1 MKHHSENILPIGGAS
16 EISPS
21 WNQFR
26 APLLAGI
33 STVLMAVGITFL
45 MRHFRIGLT
54 PSNSSCA
61 EGFYRLVDAPLG
73 RGELAAACLPVNAE
87 QEGLMRGYLGNG
99 DCPGGAEPVLK
110 VIGGLRG
117 DEVDVEAGWIAV
129 NGKRLANRD
138 SDAGQ
143 CWSAAHARRVGQAPS
158 RHGRGLAIWFEQPAK
173 LGFPILRSDS
183 FAGDSRSC
191 RASGDVVTSYGE
203 WRTQHRARS

>member
-1 MKHHSENILPIGGAS
+1 MKYHSENIVPMIGES
-16 EISPS
+16 DISPS

-129 NGKRLANRD
+129 NGRRLANSATLMLD
-138 SDAGQ
+138 SVGRPLTHVV
-143 CWSAAHARRVGQAPS
+143 WGKRRVGTEEVWLF
-158 RHGRGLAIWFEQPAK
+158 GLNNR
-173 LGFPILRSDS
+173 RSW
-183 FAGDSRSC
+183 DSRYFGPIPL
-191 RASGDVVTSYGE
+191 RAIRGVAEPLVT
-203 WRTQHRARS
+203 W

>member
-1 MKHHSENILPIGGAS
+1 MKHHYENIVLISPPDD
-16 EISPS
+16 ISPS

-54 PSNSSCA
+54 PSNSSCS
-61 EGFYRLVDAPLG
+61 EGFYRLIDAPIR
-73 RGELAAACLPVNAE
+73 RGELAAACLPVKVE
-87 QEGLMRGYLGNG
+87 QEGLMRRYLSNG

-129 NGKRLANRD
+129 NGRRLANSATLMLD
-138 SDAGQ
+138 SVGRPLTHVV
-143 CWSAAHARRVGQAPS
+143 WGRRRVGPEEVWLF
-158 RHGRGLAIWFEQPAK
+158 GLNNR
-173 LGFPILRSDS
+173 RSW
-183 FAGDSRSC
+183 DSRYFGPIPL
-191 RASGDVVTSYGE
+191 RAIRGVAEPVVT
-203 WRTQHRARS
+203 W

>member
-33 STVLMAVGITFL
+33 STVLMAAGITFL
-45 MRHFRIGLT
+45 TRHFRIGLT

-61 EGFYRLVDAPLG
+61 EGFYRLVDAPIR

-117 DEVDVEAGWIAV
+117 DKVDVEAGWVAV
-129 NGKRLANRD
+129 NGKRLANSATLTRD
-138 SDAGQ
+138 SVGHLLTHVAWGK
-143 CWSAAHARRVGQAPS
+143 RRVAPEEVWLF
-158 RHGRGLAIWFEQPAK
+158 GLNNR
-173 LGFPILRSDS
+173 RSW
-183 FAGDSRSC
+183 DSRYFGPIPL
-191 RASGDVVTSYGE
+191 RAIRGVAEPLLT
-203 WRTQHRARS
+203 W

>member
-33 STVLMAVGITFL
+33 STVLMAAGITFL
-45 MRHFRIGLT
+45 TRHFRIGLT
-54 PSNSSCA
+54 PSDSSCA
-61 EGFYRLVDAPLG
+61 EGFYRLVDAPIG
-73 RGELAAACLPVNAE
+73 RGELAAACLPVNAG
-87 QEGLMRGYLGNG
+87 QEGLMRGYLGDG

-129 NGKRLANRD
+129 NGKRLANSATLTRD
-138 SDAGQ
+138 SAGRPLTHVV
-143 CWSAAHARRVGQAPS
+143 WGKRRVGTEEVWLF
-158 RHGRGLAIWFEQPAK
+158 GLNNR
-173 LGFPILRSDS
+173 RSW
-183 FAGDSRSC
+183 DSRYFGPIPL
-191 RASGDVVTSYGE
+191 RAIRGVAEPLVT
-203 WRTQHRARS
+203 W

>member
-1 MKHHSENILPIGGAS
+1 MKHHSESILPIGGAS
-16 EISPS
+16 DISPS

-33 STVLMAVGITFL
+33 STVLMAAGITL
-45 MRHFRIGLT
+45 LTRHFRIGLT

-61 EGFYRLVDAPLG
+61 EGFYRLIDAPIR

-87 QEGLMRGYLGNG
+87 QEGLMRGDLSSG

-129 NGKRLANRD
+129 NGKRLDNSATLTRD
-138 SDAGQ
+138 SAGRPLTHVG
-143 CWSAAHARRVGQAPS
+143 WGKRRVGTEEVWLF
-158 RHGRGLAIWFEQPAK
+158 GLNNR
-173 LGFPILRSDS
+173 RSW
-183 FAGDSRSC
+183 DSRYFGPIPL
-191 RASGDVVTSYGE
+191 RAIRGVAEPLVT
-203 WRTQHRARS
+203 W

>member
-1 MKHHSENILPIGGAS
+1 MKHHSENILPIGSAGD
-16 EISPS
+16 ISAS

-33 STVLMAVGITFL
+33 STVLMAAGIAFL

-61 EGFYRLVDAPLG
+61 EGFYRLIDAPIR

-87 QEGLMRGYLGNG
+87 QEGLMRGYLSSG

-117 DEVDVEAGWIAV
+117 DEVDVEAGWIGV
-129 NGKRLANRD
+129 NGRRLANSATLTRD
-138 SDAGQ
+138 SAGRPLTHVM
-143 CWSAAHARRVGQAPS
+143 WGKRRVAPEEVWLF
-158 RHGRGLAIWFEQPAK
+158 GLNNR
-173 LGFPILRSDS
+173 RSW
-183 FAGDSRSC
+183 DSRYFGPIPL
-191 RASGDVVTSYGE
+191 RAIRGVAEPLLT
-203 WRTQHRARS
+203 W

>member
-1 MKHHSENILPIGGAS
+1 MKQYSENILPISGAS

-26 APLLAGI
+26 APLLAAI
-33 STVLMAVGITFL
+33 STVLMAAGITFM

-61 EGFYRLVDAPLG
+61 EGFYRLVDAPIR

-117 DEVDVEAGWIAV
+117 DEVDVEAGWVAV
-129 NGKRLANRD
+129 NGKRLANSATLTRD
-138 SDAGQ
+138 SAGRPLTHVV
-143 CWSAAHARRVGQAPS
+143 WGKRRVGTEEVWLF
-158 RHGRGLAIWFEQPAK
+158 GLNNR
-173 LGFPILRSDS
+173 RSW
-183 FAGDSRSC
+183 DSRYFGPIPL
-191 RASGDVVTSYGE
+191 RAIRGVAEPLVT
-203 WRTQHRARS
+203 W